1 MVRRVK
7 RASRKTRK
15 MRGGWQRLNPAS
27 VNDES
32 MAGPTKMSNAQ
43 GQEYDALHEGQ
54 HGGGLG
60 EGAPVGDTG
69 MLDAALRVNARVT
82 PIDNSISAIQGM
94 SDQAG
99 GRHGGSRR
107 GSRRHGGSRRRNGGS
122 RRRNGGSRRRNGGS
136 RRRNGG
142 SKRRTYRKRQGGGST
157 LMPASADAPGMI
169 LPGSAG
175 AERGMNPEWKLA
187 HDPTSF
193 IPNAVKASVAAL

>member
-43 GQEYDALHEGQ
+43 GPEYDALHEGQ

-122 RRRNGGSRRRNGGS
+122 RRRNGGS
-136 RRRNGG
+136 
-142 SKRRTYRKRQGGGST
+142 KRRTYRKRQGGGST

>member
-1 MVRRVK
+1 MSRFFSRRLVGNMVRRVK

-122 RRRNGGSRRRNGGS
+122 RRRNGGS
-136 RRRNGG
+136 
-142 SKRRTYRKRQGGGST
+142 KRRTYRKRQGGGST